1 MASDSV
7 AFDISGLKPPFLRLP
22 DRTAVFAR
30 RAARFAALAGE
41 HAMADYLAFMGQL
54 AQAQQ
59 AALKDFQTVSLPNA
73 AQLQLC
79 REHHLPPLGAQGWP
93 RDAAWRDA
101 LRAMLAIIKSDTIP
115 VTRGAIERLEQA
127 DDVRLE
133 AWAGALLSGNFKAL
147 DPSFVPFLAA
157 ALQAYWVHMAASL
170 DAAALDRIEAP
181 GLCPVC
187 GSAPVASV
195 VRAQGST
202 QGLRY
207 LCCSLC
213 ATEWNMVRIKCA
225 NCDSSKDV
233 AYFGIEGDNG
243 AVKAEACTDCKSYL
257 KILYLEKD
265 TRADP
270 TADDLATLALDVLM
284 ANAGMARSGPN
295 LFLHPGDG

>member
-22 DRTAVFAR
+22 DRATVFTR
-30 RAARFAALAGE
+30 RAARFAALAGA

-59 AALKDFQTVSLPNA
+59 AALEDFQPVSLPSA
-73 AQLQLC
+73 TQLQLC

-101 LRAMLAIIKSDTIP
+101 LRAVLAIIKSDTIP
-115 VTRGAIERLEQA
+115 LTRRAIERLEQA
-127 DDVRLE
+127 GDVRLE

-147 DPSFVPFLAA
+147 DPSLVPFLAA
-157 ALQAYWVHMAASL
+157 ALQVYWVHMAANL
-170 DAAALDRIEAP
+170 DAAALDRLEV

-213 ATEWNMVRIKCA
+213 ATEWNMVRIKCV

-243 AVKAEACTDCKSYL
+243 VVKAEACEDCKSYL

-265 TRADP
+265 IQADP

-284 ANAGMARSGPN
+284 ANSGMARSGPN